1 MNYSDGDKLVPLTKL
16 AKDIGFI
23 PKKQNFDEEKYI
35 KIKYLRAGDLYA
47 DQEFQRLL
55 NETMIRSAGTFD
67 PDMVRPL
74 YVFKRPNGKYSVADG
89 QHETII
95 GILYTTNGED
105 LPIPCQVREHPVDY
119 TLEQCLEVEANF
131 FKKLNFN
138 RTNVGVIQRLRA
150 DIALKDDTALET
162 LEKLNDMG
170 VKIENIGEPDAVSVN
185 GYNKLMDAYDDY
197 GLQNVIKA
205 IDKIEELQQ
214 DSKAAAWNDNG
225 KPLVGGLI
233 AGLAALYH
241 LLPFLGR
248 GDKSYALRCY
258 LDNNLKML
266 KPVGKKSL
274 MSDIGGD
281 LQSTLFA
288 RRIVNSC
295 NALIQQG
302 YIRKRNGDLLL
313 VQIEETVL
321 SRAGL
326 GDPTGTQIQSKE
338 KED

>member
-1 MNYSDGDKLVPLTKL
+1 MNYPDRDKLVPLTKL
-16 AKDIGFI
+16 AKNLGFI
-23 PKKQNFDEEKYI
+23 PKKQDFDPEDYI
-35 KIKYLRAGDLYA
+35 PISLLRAGDLYA
-47 DQEFQRLL
+47 DEEFQRLL
-55 NETMIRSAGTFD
+55 NETMIRSAGSFQ
-67 PDMVRPL
+67 PDLVRPL

-95 GILYTTNGED
+95 GILYTVNGGD
-105 LPIPCQVREHPVDY
+105 LLIPCQVREHPADY
-119 TLEQCLEVEANF
+119 TLEECLEVEANF
-131 FKKLNFN
+131 FKALNFN

-150 DIALKDDTALET
+150 DIALKDNDALET

-170 VKIENIGEPDAVSVN
+170 VKIENICEPDAVSVN

-205 IDKIEELQQ
+205 IDKIQELQQ
-214 DSKAAAWNDNG
+214 DRKASAWNDNG

-266 KPVGKKSL
+266 KPVGNKSL

-288 RRIVNSC
+288 RRIVNRC
-295 NALIQQG
+295 NSLIEQG
-302 YIRKRNGDLLL
+302 YIRKRNGDLLQ

-321 SRAGL
+321 SKAGL
-326 GDPTGTQIQSKE
+326 ADPTGTQIQTK
-338 KED
+338 KKDD

>member
-1 MNYSDGDKLVPLTKL
+1 MGNRVNLGVNVDHIATLRQARGVDFPDPVDAALIAEKAGANSITMHLREDRRHIQDVDIYNFSKVMNTHLNLEMAITK
-16 AKDIGFI
+16 
-23 PKKQNFDEEKYI
+23 
-35 KIKYLRAGDLYA
+35 
-47 DQEFQRLL
+47 
-55 NETMIRSAGTFD
+55 
-67 PDMVRPL
+67 
-74 YVFKRPNGKYSVADG
+74 
-89 QHETII
+89 ETII
-95 GILYTTNGED
+95 TFGNIELGK
-105 LPIPCQVREHPVDY
+105 DY
-119 TLEQCLEVEANF
+119 SQD
-131 FKKLNFN
+131 
-138 RTNVGVIQRLRA
+138 Q
-150 DIALKDDTALET
+150 
-162 LEKLNDMG
+162 LNDMG